1 MEHKTNEEFSELVV
15 EYQEE
20 IETPGEM
27 HRMAAHHFM
36 QASRQHELAAEAV
49 ENVASN
55 LIVILNGLSC

>member
-1 MEHKTNEEFSELVV
+1 MEHESNENFSDLIE

-36 QASRQHELAAEAV
+36 QASRQHE
-49 ENVASN
+49 
-55 LIVILNGLSC
+55 